1 VGVWG
6 VPSPATSGVGWGG
19 IPHTPAYTYVHISGY
34 YGKYG
39 LIEEQTTSEDSDN
52 KSEAD
57 MDVEEPMQTGE
68 TYNFFS
74 KFFYFDKKKIFMFGT
89 NIF

>member
-1 VGVWG
+1 
-6 VPSPATSGVGWGG
+6 VGWVGGGYGG

-39 LIEEQTTSEDSDN
+39 LIEEQTTSEDSDDN
-52 KSEAD
+52 GEAD

-68 TYNFFS
+68 TCNFFFQVL
-74 KFFYFDKKKIFMFGT
+74 FF
-89 NIF
+89 